1 MKDYYDLHLKCN
13 VLLLVDVFEKFR
25 NNCLKN
31 YGLCSSHYLNAP
43 VLSWD
48 AIINMTEVKLELFQ
62 ILTCTCFLKMV

>member
-31 YGLCSSHYLNAP
+31 YGLCSNHYLNAP
-43 VLSWD
+43 ALSWD